1 MKIRTNF
8 CTIGVALIGFFFLV
22 SGTAVSQDDFEYKV
36 TPIKDGITMLHGGGG
51 NIAVLESERGLLVVD
66 NGYEQNSKV
75 LEAALEQFSAETQYV
90 LNTHWHGDHTGGN
103 AELAN
108 DATIFAHTNVR
119 VRMATGSEAADPMA
133 LPVVT
138 YEDGVTLNFAE
149 QTVKARHLPAGHTD
163 GDTAVYFEQ
172 ANVMHTGDH
181 MFKDWFPYIDK
192 DSGGTV
198 DGYINNVQAIM
209 DMIDV
214 DTIVIP
220 GHGPI
225 ANLEDMQRFKDM
237 IVATRAEVAALKASG
252 LDLAAARAQGLDG
265 KWESWGTFFI
275 KEDRWIATLWDD
287 V

>member
-119 VRMATGSEAADPMA
+119 VRMATGSEAVDPMA

-252 LDLAAARAQGLDG
+252 LDLAAAQAQGLDG

>member
-252 LDLAAARAQGLDG
+252 LDLAAAQAQGLAG

>member
-237 IVATRAEVAALKASG
+237 IVATRAEVAALKASP
-252 LDLAAARAQGLDG
+252 LLAGVLNPSRRV
-265 KWESWGTFFI
+265 KME
-275 KEDRWIATLWDD
+275 
-287 V
+287 

>member
-1 MKIRTNF
+1 
-8 CTIGVALIGFFFLV
+8 
-22 SGTAVSQDDFEYKV
+22 
-36 TPIKDGITMLHGGGG
+36 
-51 NIAVLESERGLLVVD
+51 
-66 NGYEQNSKV
+66 
-75 LEAALEQFSAETQYV
+75 
-90 LNTHWHGDHTGGN
+90 
-103 AELAN
+103 
-108 DATIFAHTNVR
+108 
-119 VRMATGSEAADPMA
+119 MATGSEAADPMA

-252 LDLAAARAQGLDG
+252 LDLAAAQAQGLDG

>member
-1 MKIRTNF
+1 MKKTTNLF
-8 CTIGVALIGFFFLV
+8 AASAAFLCLLILN
-22 SGTAVSQDDFEYKV
+22 TAVAQEDFQYKV
-36 TPIKDGITMLHGGGG
+36 TPIKDGITMLHGAGG
-51 NIAVLESERGLLVVD
+51 NIAVLESGRGLLVVD
-66 NGYEQNSKV
+66 NGFEQNSKV
-75 LEAALEQFSAETQYV
+75 LEEALAQFGADTQYV

-119 VRMATGSEAADPMA
+119 VRMADGSKEVDPMA

-138 YEDGVTLNFAE
+138 YEDGVTLNFAK
-149 QTVKARHLPAGHTD
+149 QTVRALHLPAGHTD

-181 MFKDWFPYIDK
+181 MFKDWFPFVDK

-209 DMIDV
+209 DMIDA

-220 GHGPI
+220 GHGSL
-225 ANLEDMQRFKDM
+225 ANLEDVQRFKDM

-252 LDLAAARAQGLDG
+252 LDLAAAQAQGLDA

-287 V
+287 A